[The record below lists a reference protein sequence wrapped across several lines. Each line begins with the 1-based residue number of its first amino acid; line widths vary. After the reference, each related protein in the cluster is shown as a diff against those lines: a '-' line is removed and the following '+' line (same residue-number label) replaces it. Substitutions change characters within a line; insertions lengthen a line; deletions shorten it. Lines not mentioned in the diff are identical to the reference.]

1 MSAGILLAFKLI
13 IKENNLRGGH
23 NKKSIEEHIAD
34 GTYRLN
40 RHGIKKDDESEILQQ
55 MKYSLWILFG
65 KTKKDLEQTD
75 IEQKSE
81 KYKLLHS
88 LMMEQ
93 IKVFNSLVKNPV
105 GQSEQSEEK
114 KDDKIDLTAL

>member
-1 MSAGILLAFKLI
+1 M
-13 IKENNLRGGH
+13 RGGH
-23 NKKSIEEHIAD
+23 NKKSIEEHIAN
-34 GTYRLN
+34 GTYRPCK
-40 RHGIKKDDESEILQQ
+40 HGIKKEDESEILQQ
-55 MKYSLWILFG
+55 MKNSLWTLFN

-105 GQSEQSEEK
+105 GQSEQQEK
-114 KDDKIDLTAL
+114 KDDKIDLSAL